1 MALTRLVQQAI
12 KSRPAEVSGA
22 ADAAAGGDANRAP
35 GGAENP
41 AAGGAANPA
50 AGRAARHGG
59 RCVNSGAAPCSS

>member
-22 ADAAAGGDANRAP
+22 ADAAAGGDANQAA

-41 AAGGAANPA
+41 AADAA